1 MDVVDS
7 DNDYIWWQGNIV
19 TYWFFVMTENSALY
33 EALNDSLRND
43 DRKTDD
49 GANGNV
55 AVSDTTPLPAPIT
68 AGGIQ
73 DDK

>member
-1 MDVVDS
+1 
-7 DNDYIWWQGNIV
+7 
-19 TYWFFVMTENSALY
+19 MTENSALY

-73 DDK
+73 DDE